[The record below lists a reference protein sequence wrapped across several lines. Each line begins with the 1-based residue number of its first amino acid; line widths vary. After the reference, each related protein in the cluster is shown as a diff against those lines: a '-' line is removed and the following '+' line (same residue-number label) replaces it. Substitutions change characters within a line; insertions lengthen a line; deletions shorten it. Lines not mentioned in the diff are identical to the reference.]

1 MSRLDIIRRYLIE
14 RYSARRFVALA
25 LFVSGC
31 GFLAVPAAQR
41 MDLTEAFGSVIR
53 GALVA
58 YLIVLA
64 LRVWDDLE
72 DRGHDAL
79 AHPDRITVR
88 PEAAVP
94 LRYLSLVSGGGAIAL
109 VAFGVEPGNR
119 LLLCALLGVALG
131 IWYWARTSL
140 SPSRVI
146 EAHVVLAKYPVIAY
160 LAAPGTLTGR
170 SGLTPA
176 APVFIAM
183 YLLLCIH
190 EAFDDPEL
198 FRSRVGRRVLVAES
212 VLMLPLLGL
221 VIASISHPQLFFGR
235 GPLQ

>member
-58 YLIVLA
+58 YLIVLT

-94 LRYLSLVSGGGAIAL
+94 LRYLSLVSGGGAVAL
-109 VAFGVEPGNR
+109 VAIGAEPLNR
-119 LLLCALLGVALG
+119 LLICAVLGVALAA
-131 IWYWARTSL
+131 WYRGRVSL
-140 SPSRVI
+140 SHSRVFA
-146 EAHVVLAKYPVIAY
+146 AHVVLSKYPVIAY
-160 LAAPGTLTGR
+160 LAAPQALRGS
-170 SGLTPA
+170 SGLTLA

-190 EAFDDPEL
+190 EALDDPEL
-198 FRSRVGRRVLVAES
+198 FRSRVGRRVLVVES
-212 VLMLPLLGL
+212 VIMLPLLGL
-221 VIASISHPQLFFGR
+221 VIASISHLQLFFGR
-235 GPLQ
+235 GSLQ

>member
-1 MSRLDIIRRYLIE
+1 MSRPDIIRRYMIE
-14 RYSARRFVALA
+14 RYPARRFVALA
-25 LFVSGC
+25 LFVAGS
-31 GFLAVPAAQR
+31 GFLAVSSARQDSIAA
-41 MDLTEAFGSVIR
+41 AIGSAMR

-58 YLIVLA
+58 WLIVLA

-88 PEAAVP
+88 LEAAAP
-94 LRYLSLVSGGGAIAL
+94 LRSLSVVSGVSAIAL
-109 VAFGVEPGNR
+109 VSIGEEPLKR
-119 LLLCALLGVALG
+119 LLICAILGAALG

-146 EAHVVLAKYPVIAY
+146 AAHVVLAKYPVIAY
-160 LAAPGTLTGR
+160 LAAPGTLSGR

-190 EAFDDPEL
+190 ETLDDPEL
-198 FRSRVGRRVLVAES
+198 FRSRVGRRVFIAES
-212 VLMLPLLGL
+212 LLMLPLLGL
-221 VIASISHPQLFFGR
+221 VIASISHFQLFFGR
-235 GPLQ
+235 GSLQ